1 MAGVDHLPSSKE
13 NGFGSSPSVPQIYFP
28 RDLVCPHPPLTI
40 YPHPTPSH
48 HHTGGTKFSPA
59 DQRRQ
64 HQVSAWATAP
74 AAIMGPTRTAKAK
87 PASRTTPTKSDTNT
101 PPSEN
106 EKKVY
111 AAEIRAL
118 FAQGEK
124 EAHAARPASLKLF
137 PLSMPR
143 WFARRRLDLQLAALE
158 KGPLHGAFVDELI
171 NDVALEYIIQWDEEE
186 KDKWP
191 PPKDEEEEKAKT
203 RNRKRAL
210 RITDIDSSDS
220 SEVDDST
227 DYEPDDDDSSWSG
240 SNTT

>member
-1 MAGVDHLPSSKE
+1 MRRT
-13 NGFGSSPSVPQIYFP
+13 Q
-28 RDLVCPHPPLTI
+28 T
-40 YPHPTPSH
+40 
-48 HHTGGTKFSPA
+48 TK
-59 DQRRQ
+59 
-64 HQVSAWATAP
+64 V
-74 AAIMGPTRTAKAK
+74 K
-87 PASRTTPTKSDTNT
+87 PASRTKPTKSDTNT

-118 FAQGEK
+118 FAQGDK

-191 PPKDEEEEKAKT
+191 PPKEDEEEEKAKT
-203 RNRKRAL
+203 RNKKRAL
-210 RITDIDSSDS
+210 RIIDIDSSES

-240 SNTT
+240 SSTT

>member
-1 MAGVDHLPSSKE
+1 M
-13 NGFGSSPSVPQIYFP
+13 
-28 RDLVCPHPPLTI
+28 R
-40 YPHPTPSH
+40 
-48 HHTGGTKFSPA
+48 
-59 DQRRQ
+59 
-64 HQVSAWATAP
+64 
-74 AAIMGPTRTAKAK
+74 PTRTTKAK
-87 PASRTTPTKSDTNT
+87 TASRTTPPKFNTNT
-101 PPSEN
+101 RPSEN

-118 FAQGEK
+118 FAQGDK

-143 WFARRRLDLQLAALE
+143 WFARRRLDLQLAALK

-191 PPKDEEEEKAKT
+191 PPKKDEEEEKAKT
-203 RNRKRAL
+203 RNKKRVL
-210 RITDIDSSDS
+210 RIIDIDSSDS
-220 SEVDDST
+220 PEVDDST

-240 SNTT
+240 SNSA

>member
-1 MAGVDHLPSSKE
+1 MRRT
-13 NGFGSSPSVPQIYFP
+13 Q
-28 RDLVCPHPPLTI
+28 T
-40 YPHPTPSH
+40 
-48 HHTGGTKFSPA
+48 TK
-59 DQRRQ
+59 
-64 HQVSAWATAP
+64 V
-74 AAIMGPTRTAKAK
+74 K
-87 PASRTTPTKSDTNT
+87 PASRTTPTKSDANT
-101 PPSEN
+101 PLSEN
-106 EKKVY
+106 EKKFY
-111 AAEIRAL
+111 AAEIRVL
-118 FAQGEK
+118 FAQGDK

-191 PPKDEEEEKAKT
+191 PPKEDEEVEKAKT
-203 RNRKRAL
+203 RNKKRAL
-210 RITDIDSSDS
+210 RIIDIDSSDS

-240 SNTT
+240 SSTT

>member
-1 MAGVDHLPSSKE
+1 MRRT
-13 NGFGSSPSVPQIYFP
+13 Q
-28 RDLVCPHPPLTI
+28 T
-40 YPHPTPSH
+40 
-48 HHTGGTKFSPA
+48 TK
-59 DQRRQ
+59 
-64 HQVSAWATAP
+64 V
-74 AAIMGPTRTAKAK
+74 K

-118 FAQGEK
+118 FAQGDK

-171 NDVALEYIIQWDEEE
+171 NDVALEYIIQWNEEE

-191 PPKDEEEEKAKT
+191 PPKEDEEEEKAKT
-203 RNRKRAL
+203 RNKKRAL
-210 RITDIDSSDS
+210 RIIDIDSSES

-240 SNTT
+240 SSTT